1 MPSENQLSLLTTN
14 GLEHTVSALANAL
27 KISWIW
33 FPPLHLFW
41 RFEGQCVCD
50 VILTFKRFHFSKL
63 FNRWPEFLRTKSVW
77 GLFTLQKVFFFFN
90 PFFAVWTLAKILK
103 AQLTW
108 CLNTAVSEPQL
119 HQWRWAVRGGRWGS
133 GGDSKKII
141 WWSSSR
147 GNSLTLSLFN
157 PDCTSMNITQ
167 SRLQDL
173 IYTNENEANVQNK
186 ALSYGDKD
194 ITECLK
200 PQNSILQLKNWI
212 IDQGLPSWICLI
224 ICFEWFAACS
234 LYHFH
239 QLKPDP
245 WPLALTPLEDTR
257 KLLLCVV
264 PLMNY

>member
-1 MPSENQLSLLTTN
+1 MAWNILLVRWLMHWRLAGFGFLLFICFGDLKDNVFVMWFSLLRGFTFQN
-14 GLEHTVSALANAL
+14 FSIVDQNFWGPRVFEVC
-27 KISWIW
+27 
-33 FPPLHLFW
+33 LHF
-41 RFEGQCVCD
+41 R
-50 VILTFKRFHFSKL
+50 K
-63 FNRWPEFLRTKSVW
+63 
-77 GLFTLQKVFFFFN
+77 FFFFN
-90 PFFAVWTLAKILK
+90 PFFAVWTLAKIWK

-157 PDCTSMNITQ
+157 PVCTSMNITQ